1 MATIL
6 IAEDERNLQ
15 ILMCER
21 LKPFYTIITADD
33 GNQALDILINKHIDL
48 LITDIMMPGLDGF
61 NLLKTIRQDGL
72 TLPVLILT
80 AKQSFQDKHT
90 GFIFGTDD
98 YMTKPVNFDE
108 LHWRIDALLR
118 RSNIASNRIIQ
129 IGTLLLNEASYTI
142 EKGSTK
148 LELPPKEF
156 NLLYKL
162 LSYPGMIF
170 TKQQLLDEIWGY
182 DSDSSEDTVKT
193 HISRLRNRLSDF
205 KEFDIITIK
214 GLGYKGVINN

>member
-1 MATIL
+1 
-6 IAEDERNLQ
+6 
-15 ILMCER
+15 
-21 LKPFYTIITADD
+21 
-33 GNQALDILINKHIDL
+33 
-48 LITDIMMPGLDGF
+48 
-61 NLLKTIRQDGL
+61 
-72 TLPVLILT
+72 
-80 AKQSFQDKHT
+80 
-90 GFIFGTDD
+90 
-98 YMTKPVNFDE
+98 MTKPVNFDE

>member
-1 MATIL
+1 
-6 IAEDERNLQ
+6 
-15 ILMCER
+15 
-21 LKPFYTIITADD
+21 
-33 GNQALDILINKHIDL
+33 
-48 LITDIMMPGLDGF
+48 
-61 NLLKTIRQDGL
+61 
-72 TLPVLILT
+72 
-80 AKQSFQDKHT
+80 
-90 GFIFGTDD
+90 
-98 YMTKPVNFDE
+98 MTKPVNFDE

-142 EKGSTK
+142 EKGPTK